1 MELLL
6 ERGKRVTYQY
16 CTLFLGGCWVGGG
29 GGGGGKGWRSKKR
42 VVGYVVTTVA
52 FKLID
57 VIAMPLVC
65 YVREWL

>member
-1 MELLL
+1 MYFVLRLL
-6 ERGKRVTYQY
+6 G
-16 CTLFLGGCWVGGG
+16 VGGG
-29 GGGGGKGWRSKKR
+29 GGGRGKGWRSKKR